1 MKLKYENQNLY
12 LNNMSVWSVVQKG
25 KGGNSSKRPIYEC
38 SDGFHA
44 YSKGVTSSTNK
55 QKMKIMDELWSVQHS
70 FQYHITRTHKNN
82 MYGCYQILGNFI
94 VLEKLQNYI
103 GIIYNRSSEYN
114 NSIRLSCWNAHLINR
129 MSRIMMGHILLQYIV
144 HLSSSFNLLDKS
156 TTN

>member
-1 MKLKYENQNLY
+1 MSRKTKSKQTKYNLLEKYIDIIRIMGWWCKHMQHIRTNLIAYKSKKNLYLHNSVALRQQNLITCHSVMVANRIRGGFNKMKLKYENQNLY

-70 FQYHITRTHKNN
+70 F
-82 MYGCYQILGNFI
+82 
-94 VLEKLQNYI
+94 
-103 GIIYNRSSEYN
+103 
-114 NSIRLSCWNAHLINR
+114 
-129 MSRIMMGHILLQYIV
+129 
-144 HLSSSFNLLDKS
+144 
-156 TTN
+156 